1 MFRVIK
7 RDFPRKGGTM
17 RLSIKIISLG
27 VALSLLLAACNLP
40 KGTPN
45 AAATIQAVYTSQA
58 ETAATIQAQSGATA
72 TLGGL
77 PTITFPTI
85 QPATTAP
92 TLTLTT
98 RPLPAIPTTYCDWA
112 TYITDVTVPDG
123 TIFAPGAQFTKTWRL
138 QNTGTCSWTPSYA
151 LVFSNG
157 NTLNGPTVV
166 ALANNV
172 NPGQTVDI
180 SVNLTAPA
188 TEGSYRGYW
197 LLRNASGAVFGLGPA
212 ARDPFYVDIKVV
224 GGMTTVFDLAVKYCE
239 ADWVSGAGDLHCGY
253 TNEKKGYAMLVDR
266 PKLENG
272 HKYDGL
278 GILMVPENVTNGYL
292 KGYFQPFSVQRGDRF
307 RAIINCEYQSNGCN
321 VVFRLDYQIGN
332 SQPQTIWQFTE
343 AYEGQYYTVD
353 TDLSPLAGYQ
363 VRFILTVLSNGSPA
377 NDRAVWV
384 APRIERPSNF
394 VTPSATPTITA
405 TFTPTVTGVP
415 PTFTGTA
422 TVTATSVPNTPTPT
436 VTGTSTTT
444 VTPTTP

>member
-1 MFRVIK
+1 
-7 RDFPRKGGTM
+7 M
-17 RLSIKIISLG
+17 RLSIKITSLG

-40 KGTPN
+40 TGTPD

-58 ETAATIQAQSGATA
+58 IMAATIQAQSGASA
-72 TLGGL
+72 TSGGL

-85 QPATTAP
+85 PPATTAP
-92 TLTLTT
+92 TFTPTT
-98 RPLPAIPTTYCDWA
+98 KPLPAIPTTYCDWA
-112 TYITDVTVPDG
+112 AYISDVSVPDG
-123 TIFAPGAQFTKTWRL
+123 TIFAPGGQFTKTWRL
-138 QNTGTCSWTPSYA
+138 QNIGTCSWTPSYA

-157 NTLNGPTVV
+157 NTMGGPTVV
-166 ALANNV
+166 ALTSNV
-172 NPGQTVDI
+172 NPGQAVDV

-188 TEGSYRGYW
+188 IEGSYRGYW
-197 LLRNASGAVFGLGPA
+197 VLRNASGTIFGLGST

-224 GGMTTVFDLAVKYCE
+224 GGMTTMYDLAGKYCE

-266 PKLENG
+266 PRLENG
-272 HKYDGL
+272 QKYDGL

-292 KGYFQPFSVQRGDRF
+292 KGYYQPFSVQRGDRF
-307 RAIINCEYQSNGCN
+307 RAIINCEYQANGCN

-332 SQPQTIWQFTE
+332 SQPQTIWQFIE

-363 VRFILTVLSNGSPA
+363 VKFILTVLSNGSPA

-384 APRIERPSNF
+384 APRIDRPSNL

-405 TFTPTVTGVP
+405 TVTPTATGVP
-415 PTFTGTA
+415 PTITGTA
-422 TVTATSVPNTPTPT
+422 TGVPNTVTPTPT
-436 VTGTSTTT
+436 VTATPTPTPTST
-444 VTPTTP
+444 